1 MTAPPLQQTSH
12 LHQAAPLLTG
22 SATAVLSE
30 DRAYRYQLTRAWGS
44 SGTHVTWIML
54 NPSTADA
61 LADDN
66 TIRRC
71 TAFTKAWGFDGLIVV
86 NLFALRATSPRA
98 LREAADPIGPDC
110 DHFIHA
116 SVHPWSEVVV
126 AWGAHPF
133 AHRRAIEVMEIVTGR
148 AGAASCLG
156 VTRDGHPRHP
166 LYVRGD
172 QKLVPYAQEDS

>member
-1 MTAPPLQQTSH
+1 MPPRRSPPLTTTAHIHQT
-12 LHQAAPLLTG
+12 AALLTG
-22 SATAVLSE
+22 GATAVLSE
-30 DRAYRYQLTRAWGS
+30 DRAYRYELTRTWGT

-61 LADDN
+61 LADDP

-86 NLFALRATSPRA
+86 NLFALRATDPKA
-98 LREAADPIGPDC
+98 LHAAADPVGPDA

-116 SVHPWSEVVV
+116 AIHPWSEVVV

-133 AHRRAIEVMEIVTGR
+133 AGQRAAEVMEIVTEK
-148 AGAASCLG
+148 AGGASCLG
-156 VTRDGHPRHP
+156 VTKDGHPRHP
-166 LYVRGD
+166 LYLRAD
-172 QKLVPYAQEDS
+172 QELMPYGR